1 MGFGG
6 ILAAMAQGL
15 GTGMIKV
22 ADEGWKKAADE
33 RKFKFYADE
42 NEKGRAHDF
51 ALADHKFE
59 QEKQM
64 EDIKT
69 RNAIALMAHKTRMG
83 AKSSVNK
90 DNINRFNDI
99 RKAIE
104 QGEKQISAINAAIE
118 NAAGNEKE
126 IARLN
131 SIKEGIQKEINS
143 RMESEEFYELGQNSG
158 LGYEIAMQHYISSGG
173 FVPEKYKPKSDPI
186 IGAKSEPTQ
195 VAPPTTMIAAPEPY
209 SPRVPRIPKNMDV
222 SFGKLINNIGEDIKK
237 TKPRHPMGIG
247 FIPTQNE

>member
-15 GTGMIKV
+15 GTGMVKV

-51 ALADHKFE
+51 ALNDRKFE
-59 QEKQM
+59 HEKQM

-69 RNAIALMAHKTRMG
+69 RNAISLMAHKARMG

-99 RKAIE
+99 KKAIE
-104 QGEKQISAINAAIE
+104 TGEQQILAINKAIDD
-118 NAAGNEKE
+118 AAGNEKE

-131 SIKEGIQKEINS
+131 SIKAGIQKEIQL
-143 RMESEEFYELGQNSG
+143 RRESSEFYELGQNSG
-158 LGYEIAMQHYISSGG
+158 LGDETAMQHYISSGG
-173 FVPEKYKPKSDPI
+173 FVPEKYKPKQEPI
-186 IGAKSEPTQ
+186 VEIVPTVEKPNMINANDEGALKKAQDDIFSRKIQDMSRKQTEQ
-195 VAPPTTMIAAPEPY
+195 YGNNPY
-209 SPRVPRIPKNMDV
+209 SNFMKHHYNR
-222 SFGKLINNIGEDIKK
+222 
-237 TKPRHPMGIG
+237 
-247 FIPTQNE
+247 

>member
-15 GTGMIKV
+15 GTGMVKV

-51 ALADHKFE
+51 DLADHKFE
-59 QEKQM
+59 QEKEM
-64 EDIKT
+64 EGIRHK
-69 RNAIALMAHKTRMG
+69 NKISEMAFSARQS

-99 RKAIE
+99 KKAIE
-104 QGEKQISAINAAIE
+104 TGEQQILAINKAIDD
-118 NAAGNEKE
+118 AAGNEKE

-131 SIKEGIQKEINS
+131 SIKAGIQKEIQL
-143 RMESEEFYELGQNSG
+143 RRESSEFYELGQNSG
-158 LGYEIAMQHYISSGG
+158 LGDETAMQHYISSGG

-186 IGAKSEPTQ
+186 IGAKSEPTE
-195 VAPPTTMIAAPEPY
+195 VSPPTTMVATSGPY
-209 SPRVPRIPKNMDV
+209 SPRVPRTPKNMDV

-237 TKPRHPMGIG
+237 TKPRHPMGLG